1 MCSIAGMLRREQ
13 YGKVTREEIC
23 RIGETMHR
31 RGPDQQGYYCFTGGA
46 LHQNRL
52 AVIDVEN
59 GRQPMTVRYGD
70 VTYTIVYNGE
80 IYNADELRVGL
91 EIAGATFLTRC
102 DTEVVLWA
110 YILYREQSPSML
122 NGIFAY
128 AVLEE
133 YAEEEKNRIFLAR
146 DRLGIKPLYFAQSEK
161 GFVFAS
167 EVKGVLASGVV
178 RPIIDRMGLWQ
189 LFYLSPVTLEGT
201 TVFRDIHSFLPGECG
216 YVHMDGEKVE
226 LRRFKYF
233 SLTAKRFEGT
243 REEAVGITGALCRD
257 AIRRQLQSDVPLCV
271 FLSGGLDS
279 SVVAAVAAE
288 HERERGRVLS
298 TYSFEYEGN
307 KENFQKSLYQP
318 AGDDEYAVSLALRLG
333 TDHMVLTA
341 PTEQVAL
348 LLSEAVMAR
357 DLPGQA
363 DIDSSLLYFCKRV
376 KEMHTVALSGECS
389 DEIFGGYPWFYR
401 PEMLSRDFFPWL
413 HAPKARI
420 SLLRPEI
427 AAAEEGYAVLSECYC
442 RSVAEAPVLEDDDL
456 AMRQSRIATWL
467 STRYFMANLLE
478 RKDRMSM
485 YSGLE
490 VRVPFGDHR
499 ILEFVYN
506 LPWEYKMQDGHEK
519 YLLRSA
525 MRGYLPD
532 DILWRKKSPYPK
544 THHPL
549 YETMVRD
556 LLTRRL
562 HREGSVLR
570 DFLDESRFAV
580 LLHGE
585 NQTWFGQLMAK
596 PQLYAWL
603 CQFDFFCERYHV
615 EFAL

>member
-1 MCSIAGMLRREQ
+1 MLRREQ
-13 YGKVTREEIC
+13 YGRVTKEEIC
-23 RIGETMHR
+23 RVGETMRR
-31 RGPDQQGYYCFTGGA
+31 RGPDQQGYYCFSGGA

-52 AVIDVEN
+52 AVIDVEK
-59 GRQPMTVRYGD
+59 GRQPMTVRYRD
-70 VTYTIVYNGE
+70 VIYTIVYNGE

-91 EIAGATFLTRC
+91 EIAGATFKTRC

-128 AVLEE
+128 AILEE
-133 YAEEEKNRIFLAR
+133 HKNEEENCIFLVR
-146 DRLGIKPLYFAQSEK
+146 DRLGIKPLYYAESER

-167 EVKGVLASGVV
+167 EVKGILASGLV

-189 LFYLSPVTLEGT
+189 LFYLAPVTLEGT
-201 TVFRDIHSFLPGECG
+201 TVFRDIRGFLPGTCG
-216 YVHMDGEKVE
+216 YYRLRGDGAG
-226 LRRFKYF
+226 LRCFPYFALKAERFD
-233 SLTAKRFEGT
+233 GT
-243 REEAVGITGALCRD
+243 QEEAVGITGALCRD
-257 AIRRQLQSDVPLCV
+257 AIRRQLKSDVPLCV

-288 HERERGRVLS
+288 YERESGRVLS

-307 KENFQKSLYQP
+307 KENFHRSLYQP

-348 LLSEAVMAR
+348 LLSEAVAAR

-363 DIDSSLLYFCKRV
+363 DIDSSLLYFCSKV
-376 KEMHTVALSGECS
+376 KDLHTFALSGECS

-401 PEMLSRDFFPWL
+401 PEMLSRDFYPWL
-413 HAPKARI
+413 HAPRARI

-427 AAAEEGYAVLSECYC
+427 ALADEGYAVLSAQYS
-442 RSVAEAPVLEDDDL
+442 RSVAEAPVLEDDDP

-467 STRYFMANLLE
+467 SVRYFMANLLE

-506 LPWEYKMQDGHEK
+506 LPWEYKMQNGHEK

-532 DILWRKKSPYPK
+532 DVLWRKKSPYPK
-544 THHPL
+544 THHPT
-549 YETMVRD
+549 YELLVRD
-556 LLTRRL
+556 LLMRRL
-562 HREGSVLR
+562 AREGSALR
-570 DFLDESRFAV
+570 EMLDGDRLASLCES
-580 LLHGE
+580 E
-585 NQTWFGQLMAK
+585 NQTWFGQLMAR